1 MSLKFGIYLVEQ
13 RVISPEQFCGLV
25 KIQQE
30 STMSLPSISLRK
42 NILTIKQVA
51 QVLSEMEQDA
61 EKTFIQSAMELD
73 FLNRVKADKLLQ
85 FQQEKCQPLRKLI
98 VKCGLLSQRQCS
110 ILFLYF
116 ERHGA
121 KASLP
126 LSEARPTE
134 ARPTDIRTETHE
146 RSTVPAPMGK
156 LREPNFSKS
165 SRSAEYVI

>member
-30 STMSLPSISLRK
+30 STMSLPTISLRK

-51 QVLSEMEQDA
+51 QVLGEIEHDA

-73 FLNRVKADKLLQ
+73 FLNRVEADQILQ

-121 KASLP
+121 KASP
-126 LSEARPTE
+126 PVSAAKPIN
-134 ARPTDIRTETHE
+134 IRTESHE
-146 RSTVPAPMGK
+146 KSTV
-156 LREPNFSKS
+156 
-165 SRSAEYVI
+165 

>member
-30 STMSLPSISLRK
+30 STMSLPTISLRM

-51 QVLSEMEQDA
+51 QVLGEIEDDA
-61 EKTFIQSAMELD
+61 EKTFIKSAMELD
-73 FLNRVKADKLLQ
+73 FMGRAAADQILQ
-85 FQQEKCQPLRKLI
+85 FQQEKCQSLRKLI

-116 ERHGA
+116 ERPGS
-121 KASLP
+121 KASP
-126 LSEARPTE
+126 APPEAKPIN
-134 ARPTDIRTETHE
+134 IRTESHE
-146 RSTVPAPMGK
+146 QSIVPAPMGA
-156 LREPNFSKS
+156 LREQNFSKAG
-165 SRSAEYVI
+165 RPVAEYVI

>member
-30 STMSLPSISLRK
+30 STMSLPTISLRK

-51 QVLSEMEQDA
+51 QVLGEIEDDA
-61 EKTFIQSAMELD
+61 EKTFIKSAMELD
-73 FLNRVKADKLLQ
+73 FMGRAAADQILQ
-85 FQQEKCQPLRKLI
+85 FQQEKCQSLRKLI

-116 ERHGA
+116 ERHGS
-121 KASLP
+121 KASP
-126 LSEARPTE
+126 APPEAKPIN
-134 ARPTDIRTETHE
+134 IRTESHE
-146 RSTVPAPMGK
+146 KSIVPAPMGA
-156 LREPNFSKS
+156 LREQNSSKAG
-165 SRSAEYVI
+165 RPVAEYVI

>member
-30 STMSLPSISLRK
+30 STMSLPTISLRK
-42 NILTIKQVA
+42 NLLTIKQVA
-51 QVLSEMEQDA
+51 QVLNELEQDS

-73 FLNRVKADKLLQ
+73 FLNRGEADQILQ
-85 FQQEKCQPLRKLI
+85 FQQESCPPLRKLI

-116 ERHGA
+116 ERHGSKATLPAPAA
-121 KASLP
+121 KP
-126 LSEARPTE
+126 IN
-134 ARPTDIRTETHE
+134 IRTESHAN
-146 RSTVPAPMGK
+146 SSVPAPRGT

-165 SRSAEYVI
+165 NRSAAEYVI

>member
-51 QVLSEMEQDA
+51 QVLNEIELDA

-73 FLNRVKADKLLQ
+73 FLNRLEADQILQ

-110 ILFLYF
+110 ILFL
-116 ERHGA
+116 
-121 KASLP
+121 
-126 LSEARPTE
+126 
-134 ARPTDIRTETHE
+134 
-146 RSTVPAPMGK
+146 
-156 LREPNFSKS
+156 
-165 SRSAEYVI
+165 